1 MMMNIQKYQSITIFC
16 LLLCCVEQLVYAQ
29 NVTLSSAQ
37 RLPINITTSI
47 EIFRDSSAQ
56 LTLAQVTGKN
66 YLKSTKDHFIF
77 PYTDDTFWVRFTL
90 KNKNTP
96 NKNWFLE
103 WSNPLVEQLDFYI
116 SDSTNRRFMHSQQKI
131 LTSQKDKKSI
141 AEDPKFAFELEPQQ
155 TKTIYIKLT
164 SKRGHYGSVRIHSA
178 DSYYKSRLDDY
189 SGQSFFNGLVIF
201 RLFLVVSLG
210 LFVIKDLPFRLYS
223 LHTVIK
229 TFAFWGYLNIAGPF
243 FTDNPDVAKKI
254 DFLFYNSITM
264 GSGLFILFTWALHK
278 LPKWHSILIGFILSF
293 TVFEAIIIFF
303 DYQWYWLKA
312 GLYTIVFSAIYFIVL
327 YIYCLIKQISIGKY
341 YAVPFILGL
350 ISYFLLYVRLLGWIE
365 YQPIYSIAYL
375 LFMGEIFV
383 FVIFLGRIFRNTEQN
398 KRLAEQK
405 LSFNIEQSARLKEL
419 DTLKTNFFTNISHEF
434 RTPLT
439 LILSPLRDLRKEFP
453 TREIFHTMQQNAERL
468 LSLINQLLDL
478 SKLEA
483 GKMTVEIQQG
493 DLSHFLRQLFSSFES
508 LAQSK
513 QIVFQ
518 YEQSHT
524 SQIAYFDADK
534 MGKILTNLLSN
545 AFKFTPQQGRIEVR
559 VDYIMLTPD
568 GGANFNSPIGGGEVI
583 IKVSDSGIGIPAE
596 RLPMIFDRFYQTEH
610 SSNRNFEGT
619 GIGLALVKE
628 LVDALQGK
636 IKVTSRVGQGTVFT
650 VSIPC
655 DRATWQGHLKK
666 DELLEQTNAFEVP
679 WVTPSRAVSP
689 TIELPS
695 NGSMPILLVVEDNP
709 NLRSYIDSIFKDSY
723 HVIEAHDG
731 QEGLE
736 MALEHIPDVIISDL
750 MMPRLDG
757 FGFCKALKSDV
768 RINHIP
774 VIMLTAKAAL
784 EDRLEGFD
792 MGADEYLAKPFNT
805 EELQVRVRN
814 LLKQRQLLQ
823 QKYSQQNMILEA
835 KKMPIEVL
843 SMDEQFIQKT
853 KTILESYFSES
864 NFDVEKFAG
873 EMGVT
878 SVQLRRKLKA
888 LTGQTITEY
897 VRNYRLE
904 KAAEL
909 LRNKTGTISEIAYQ
923 VGFESLPYFSKVF
936 LEKFGKT
943 PSEWR

>member
-1 MMMNIQKYQSITIFC
+1 MMNIQKYHSITIFC
-16 LLLCCVEQLVYAQ
+16 LLFCCVGQWVYAQ
-29 NVTLSSAQ
+29 NVILSSAQ

-56 LTLAQVTGKN
+56 LTLAQVTNKN

-96 NKNWFLE
+96 NKSWFLE

-116 SDSTNRRFMHSQQKI
+116 SDSTSQGFIHSQQKI

-141 AEDPKFAFELEPQQ
+141 AEDPKFAFELGPQQ
-155 TKTIYIKLT
+155 TKMVYIKLT
-164 SKRGHYGSVRIHSA
+164 SKRGHYGSLRIHSA
-178 DSYYKSRLDDY
+178 DSYYQSRLDDY

-264 GSGLFILFTWALHK
+264 GSGLFILFTLALHK
-278 LPKWHSILIGFILSF
+278 LPKWHSVLIGFILSF
-293 TVFEAIIIFF
+293 TVFEAVIIFF

-312 GLYTIVFSAIYFIVL
+312 GLYTIVFSAIYFIIL
-327 YIYCLIKQISIGKY
+327 YVYCLIKQISIGKY

-375 LFMGEIFV
+375 LFLGEIFV

-439 LILSPLRDLRKEFP
+439 LILSPLRDLQKEFP
-453 TREIFHTMQQNAERL
+453 TREIFRTMQQNAERL

-483 GKMTVEIQQG
+483 GKMTVEIRQG
-493 DLSHFLRQLFSSFES
+493 DLAHFLRQLFSSFES

-534 MGKILTNLLSN
+534 MEKILTNLLSN

-559 VDYIMLTPD
+559 VDYNLSSPD
-568 GGANFNSPIGGGEVI
+568 GRSNFNSPIGGREVT
-583 IKVSDSGIGIPAE
+583 IKVSDSGIGIPTE
-596 RLPMIFDRFYQTEH
+596 RLPMIFDRFYQAEH

-628 LVDALQGK
+628 LVNALQGK
-636 IKVTSRVGQGTVFT
+636 IKVTSRVGQGTIFT

-655 DRATWQGHLKK
+655 DRATWQEHLKK
-666 DELLEQTNAFEVP
+666 DELPEYTNSFEIP
-679 WVTPSRAVSP
+679 WETPSLAVPS
-689 TIELPS
+689 TIETSS
-695 NGSMPILLVVEDNP
+695 NGSVPILLVVEDNP
-709 NLRSYIDSIFKDSY
+709 DLRSYIDSIFKNSY
-723 HVIEAHDG
+723 HVMEAHDG

-736 MALEHIPDVIISDL
+736 MALEHVPDVIISDL

-757 FGFCKALKSDV
+757 FGFCKALKSDI
-768 RINHIP
+768 RISHIP

-792 MGADEYLAKPFNT
+792 VGADEYLAKPFNT

-823 QKYSQQNMILEA
+823 QKYSQQNTILEA
-835 KKMPIEVL
+835 QKPPMEVL
-843 SMDEQFIQKT
+843 SMDEQFVQKT
-853 KTILESYFSES
+853 KTILENYFSES
-864 NFDVEKFAG
+864 NFDVEKFAS

-909 LRNKTGTISEIAYQ
+909 LLNKTGTISEIAYQ

>member
-1 MMMNIQKYQSITIFC
+1 
-16 LLLCCVEQLVYAQ
+16 
-29 NVTLSSAQ
+29 
-37 RLPINITTSI
+37 
-47 EIFRDSSAQ
+47 
-56 LTLAQVTGKN
+56 LAQVTDKN
-66 YLKSTKDHFIF
+66 YLKSTKNHFIF

-116 SDSTNRRFMHSQQKI
+116 SDSTNQRFMHSQQKI

-155 TKTIYIKLT
+155 TKTVYIKLT
-164 SKRGHYGSVRIHSA
+164 SKRGHYGSLRIHSA

-383 FVIFLGRIFRNTEQN
+383 FVIFLGRVFRNTEQN

-483 GKMTVEIQQG
+483 GKMTVEIQQR

-559 VDYIMLTPD
+559 VYYILSAPG
-568 GGANFNSPIGGGEVI
+568 GGANFNSP
-583 IKVSDSGIGIPAE
+583 
-596 RLPMIFDRFYQTEH
+596 
-610 SSNRNFEGT
+610 
-619 GIGLALVKE
+619 
-628 LVDALQGK
+628 
-636 IKVTSRVGQGTVFT
+636 
-650 VSIPC
+650 
-655 DRATWQGHLKK
+655 
-666 DELLEQTNAFEVP
+666 
-679 WVTPSRAVSP
+679 SRAGDGWCATATPRGLS
-689 TIELPS
+689 S
-695 NGSMPILLVVEDNP
+695 
-709 NLRSYIDSIFKDSY
+709 RSAI
-723 HVIEAHDG
+723 A
-731 QEGLE
+731 GLE
-736 MALEHIPDVIISDL
+736 FQPN
-750 MMPRLDG
+750 G
-757 FGFCKALKSDV
+757 F
-768 RINHIP
+768 R
-774 VIMLTAKAAL
+774 
-784 EDRLEGFD
+784 
-792 MGADEYLAKPFNT
+792 
-805 EELQVRVRN
+805 
-814 LLKQRQLLQ
+814 
-823 QKYSQQNMILEA
+823 
-835 KKMPIEVL
+835 
-843 SMDEQFIQKT
+843 
-853 KTILESYFSES
+853 
-864 NFDVEKFAG
+864 
-873 EMGVT
+873 
-878 SVQLRRKLKA
+878 
-888 LTGQTITEY
+888 
-897 VRNYRLE
+897 
-904 KAAEL
+904 
-909 LRNKTGTISEIAYQ
+909 
-923 VGFESLPYFSKVF
+923 
-936 LEKFGKT
+936 
-943 PSEWR
+943 